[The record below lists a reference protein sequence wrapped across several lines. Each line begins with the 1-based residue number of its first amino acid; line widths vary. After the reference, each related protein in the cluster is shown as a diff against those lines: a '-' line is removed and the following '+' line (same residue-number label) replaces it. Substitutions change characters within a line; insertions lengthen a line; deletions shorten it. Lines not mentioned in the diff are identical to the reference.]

1 MEEKEDLEEDLR
13 ILEFAKKLESIKIG
27 SSCGQRRRRK
37 LKPNVSKDWLNKLR
51 RQLKNNSNEPIMQ
64 LGADKGIEISHS
76 SESGGGYTSSSNSN
90 SNDKNRLLSQQS
102 DSNAN

>member
-1 MEEKEDLEEDLR
+1 
-13 ILEFAKKLESIKIG
+13 
-27 SSCGQRRRRK
+27 
-37 LKPNVSKDWLNKLR
+37 
-51 RQLKNNSNEPIMQ
+51 MQ

-102 DSNAN
+102 DSNTN